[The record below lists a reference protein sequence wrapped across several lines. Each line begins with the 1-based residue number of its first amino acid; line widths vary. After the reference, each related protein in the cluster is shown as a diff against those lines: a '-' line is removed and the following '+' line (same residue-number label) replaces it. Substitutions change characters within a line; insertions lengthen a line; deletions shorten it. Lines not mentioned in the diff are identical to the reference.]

1 MKIKLIVISAAILLI
16 VTFQFLNAAE
26 ELSLEDAVRISLD
39 NNYTIKIARSEAQID
54 ENNVSRGN
62 AGFLPS
68 LDLTGRAN
76 KSNQNVSQ
84 VFLDGSQVEKDG
96 AQSSLYEGNLGLNW
110 TVFDGFRMFISF
122 DRLSDLKD
130 IGQLKLKSKVELTIR
145 DVVNSYYNILRQKLA
160 LDVATDN
167 LEISRSRY
175 QYVNDRFEV
184 GTASKIDLLQAGVD
198 LNADI
203 SDSLDQQIN
212 YDNIKIEFN
221 KLLNRNIDAEFNVS
235 ANLEIPN
242 DYQKSELEKVDN
254 NIDIR
259 IAHKIVEINK
269 YDIEALRSEFY
280 PRISLYGTYNYTQ
293 QVSESGFLSS
303 NTSYGYNYGLNLS
316 LNLFDGFNT
325 SREIQNAQ
333 VNTEISNYMLREL
346 KMAVTSAVSTSL
358 NSYTKFKELSRFESE
373 NVSAARENMELAL
386 ESLNLGLMSALEF
399 RETQR
404 RLSNAKLRLITSI
417 YNAKINETELLRL
430 TGSLVKEQ

>member
-1 MKIKLIVISAAILLI
+1 MKIKLIVICVITLLM
-16 VTFQFLNAAE
+16 VTVPFLNAAE
-26 ELSLEDAVRISLD
+26 DLSLEEAVSISLE

-54 ENNVSRGN
+54 ENNLSRGN

-76 KSNQNVSQ
+76 NSSQNVSQ
-84 VFLDGSQVEKDG
+84 VFLDGRLVEKDG
-96 AQSSLYEGNLGLNW
+96 AKSSLYEGSLGLNW

-122 DRLSDLKD
+122 DRLTDLKD
-130 IGQLKLKSKVELTIR
+130 IGQLRLKSKVEMTIR
-145 DVVNSYYNILRQKLA
+145 DVINSYYNILRQKLA
-160 LDVATDN
+160 LEVASDN
-167 LEISRSRY
+167 LRISRSRY
-175 QYVNDRFEV
+175 QFVNDRFEV

-198 LNADI
+198 LNADL
-203 SDSLDQQIN
+203 SDSLDQQIH

-221 KLLNRNIDAEFNVS
+221 KLLNRNLETEFNIS
-235 ANLEIPN
+235 GNLEIPK

-254 NIDIR
+254 NIDVR
-259 IAHKIVEINK
+259 IANKIVEINK

-280 PRISLYGTYNYTQ
+280 PRISLYSTYNYNQ
-293 QVSESGFLSS
+293 QKSESGFQSS

-316 LNLFDGFNT
+316 MNLFDGFNT

-333 VNTEISNYMLREL
+333 VNTEISNYMLSEL